1 MKQWWVWFN
10 LREIFLLSSWFI
22 HVTCQVDSKYKCRK
36 FWYQFL
42 SVIFFFS
49 AVVALSGNTGF
60 SSSIKSR
67 LKASFPLLV
76 SIRNRT
82 RWAHTVY
89 IECHRFLPMELEFII
104 PVCYLFRKGKKIG
117 AYKSLVIPRALYAHT
132 SVLFAP
138 GLLFQDLLQSFICI
152 LQYCDL
158 FGLVILQYLY
168 HHLISA
174 SWFRI
179 SSSNKCNF

>member
-60 SSSIKSR
+60 SSSIRSR

-104 PVCYLFRKGKKIG
+104 PVCYLFRKGKK
-117 AYKSLVIPRALYAHT
+117 KSVHIK
-132 SVLFAP
+132 VW
-138 GLLFQDLLQSFICI
+138 SFHEHYMHIHQCCLPQACFSRTCCNHSFVFYNIAIC
-152 LQYCDL
+152 
-158 FGLVILQYLY
+158 VV
-168 HHLISA
+168 
-174 SWFRI
+174 W
-179 SSSNKCNF
+179 